1 MQSLNDDFTELL
13 SKNGLEKE
21 DFDLT
26 KNTKVP
32 DDCSL
37 LILYS
42 PAADITEN
50 EYKYLS
56 TYLKKGGKATIC
68 IFHGT

>member
-56 TYLKKGGKATIC
+56 TYLKMAERQSFC
-68 IFHGT
+68 